1 MREKGKRRQI
11 TVPTPNCLVYHF
23 PFAES
28 LFQSIRG
35 NLPTTACLSPRRESR
50 KSSKLVRK
58 SHSCGDKRQSSGQRQ
73 AGSCVSSFA
82 LGGASLCEAGWDQET
97 SGSQRPCHS
106 HCHRPRQ
113 LLPLK
118 VEPARFRSIKE
129 PLQCTMIPLSTRSCL
144 KSNKLRPILNGQFFH
159 AIFKNIGLNML
170 GSKQPREILV
180 FVILKL

>member
-1 MREKGKRRQI
+1 MREKGKLGQI

-35 NLPTTACLSPRRESR
+35 NLPTTACLSPRRESQ

-106 HCHRPRQ
+106 HCHRTRQ

-129 PLQCTMIPLSTRSCL
+129 PLHCNFTPQALKQRQPGLTYTVIESVNKTLWEGANPQDCTFC
-144 KSNKLRPILNGQFFH
+144 Q
-159 AIFKNIGLNML
+159 
-170 GSKQPREILV
+170 
-180 FVILKL
+180 

>member
-35 NLPTTACLSPRRESR
+35 NLPTAACLSPRRESR

-82 LGGASLCEAGWDQET
+82 LGGASLCEAGWDRGGAVET

-106 HCHRPRQ
+106 HCHRTRQ

-129 PLQCTMIPLSTRSCL
+129 PLQCNFAPQAL
-144 KSNKLRPILNGQFFH
+144 KQRGPGLTYTVIESVNKTLWEGANPQDCTFC
-159 AIFKNIGLNML
+159 
-170 GSKQPREILV
+170 Q
-180 FVILKL
+180 

>member
-1 MREKGKRRQI
+1 MREKGKRKQI

-82 LGGASLCEAGWDQET
+82 LGGASLCEAGWDRGGDQRESKTLSLPLSSHPAAPAAKGRTCSIQVNQRTAVLQLCST
-97 SGSQRPCHS
+97 SSQTTGTRLNL
-106 HCHRPRQ
+106 HCH
-113 LLPLK
+113 
-118 VEPARFRSIKE
+118 
-129 PLQCTMIPLSTRSCL
+129 
-144 KSNKLRPILNGQFFH
+144 
-159 AIFKNIGLNML
+159 
-170 GSKQPREILV
+170 
-180 FVILKL
+180 

>member
-106 HCHRPRQ
+106 YCHHTR
-113 LLPLK
+113 LPGKGRTCQRVVKGFPKL
-118 VEPARFRSIKE
+118 
-129 PLQCTMIPLSTRSCL
+129 SCL
-144 KSNKLRPILNGQFFH
+144 
-159 AIFKNIGLNML
+159 A
-170 GSKQPREILV
+170 
-180 FVILKL
+180 VIRLSCMCPPG

>member
-1 MREKGKRRQI
+1 MREKGKLRQI

-106 HCHRPRQ
+106 HCHRTRQ

-129 PLQCTMIPLSTRSCL
+129 PLQCNFAPQAL
-144 KSNKLRPILNGQFFH
+144 KQRGPGLTYTVIESVNKTLWEGANPQDCTFC
-159 AIFKNIGLNML
+159 
-170 GSKQPREILV
+170 Q
-180 FVILKL
+180 